1 MTTNDH
7 DRLNLKSAGNYNI
20 LLILVEKKF
29 FTANIFMQVL
39 NQNVGSEKLSTPP
52 IRRGLFVVRGKKTRR
67 EGDTGKGKDRPE
79 GLRSFRQRPVKLLKS
94 FLLPVGSV
102 S

>member
-1 MTTNDH
+1 MT
-7 DRLNLKSAGNYNI
+7 
-20 LLILVEKKF
+20 
-29 FTANIFMQVL
+29 
-39 NQNVGSEKLSTPP
+39 
-52 IRRGLFVVRGKKTRR
+52 RGKKAKR

-94 FLLPVGSV
+94 FYLPVGSV